1 MSRWYAV
8 SGQTTA
14 RESLSSVHMTGI
26 VVGVWQLDCIHALA
40 GTKGYARRK
49 IMTMGRQHNL
59 GKDGQLF
66 YASTRPIVNEDGI
79 VISLGGPFDNG
90 TTTAHPARIERHD
103 FEPIIEAFPEYAD
116 YKPGSGYDEEKWNA
130 LEGLFQGARYAATQF
145 KYDNGITV
153 EKALEL
159 EEQAGRR
166 GNPYY

>member
-1 MSRWYAV
+1 
-8 SGQTTA
+8 
-14 RESLSSVHMTGI
+14 
-26 VVGVWQLDCIHALA
+26 
-40 GTKGYARRK
+40 
-49 IMTMGRQHNL
+49 MTMGRQHNL

-90 TTTAHPARIERHD
+90 TTTAHPARIVSHD
-103 FEPIIEAFPEYAD
+103 FAPIIEAFPEYAN
-116 YKPGSGYDEEKWNA
+116 YKNDEENFTE
-130 LEGLFQGARYAATQF
+130 LEGLFHGAKYGATQF
-145 KYDNGITV
+145 RYDNGITV